1 MALLHSF
8 PSQISLLQLQSHR
21 QFPIPPSISPLISS
35 ISLSA
40 PTNLHYPSLQSLR
53 CSSSSSFSVHDASPF
68 TKIFIKGLPQSMSE
82 GRLQRTFS
90 QFGEVSQVKMIMDT
104 KSRQPLGF
112 AYIWFTTE
120 DSAELAVKEM
130 NGKFFDGRF
139 VYVTIAK
146 PAPSKSRKRPYKF

>member
-1 MALLHSF
+1 
-8 PSQISLLQLQSHR
+8 
-21 QFPIPPSISPLISS
+21 
-35 ISLSA
+35 
-40 PTNLHYPSLQSLR
+40 
-53 CSSSSSFSVHDASPF
+53 
-68 TKIFIKGLPQSMSE
+68 MSE

-90 QFGEVSQVKMIMDT
+90 QFGEVSQVKMIIDT

-146 PAPSKSRKRPYKF
+146 PAPSKSRKGPYKF